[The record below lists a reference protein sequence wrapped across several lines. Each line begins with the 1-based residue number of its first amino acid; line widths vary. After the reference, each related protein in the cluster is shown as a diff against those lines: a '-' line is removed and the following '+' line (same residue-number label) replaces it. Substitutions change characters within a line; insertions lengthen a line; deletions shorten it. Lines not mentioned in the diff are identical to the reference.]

1 MSGEGILADL
11 LAGASRQ
18 LPTAAATHEFGVELG
33 AVLRAG
39 DLVLLT
45 GDLAAGKTT
54 LTQGI
59 GEGLGVRGP
68 ITSPTFV
75 IAREHPNLAAGPALV
90 HVDAYRLGGLAELDD
105 LDLDGDLEEVV
116 TVVEWGHGMAEGLAE
131 DRLEIVLSRG
141 TDGDPDLLEGDQP
154 RAVQVIAHGRRW
166 TAVTTADEAT
176 TSRDDQPAGNPAGT
190 RGESD
195 RHSQ

>member
-131 DRLEIVLSRG
+131 DRLEIVLSRVADVDADDA
-141 TDGDPDLLEGDQP
+141 TELERDQP
-154 RAVQVIAHGRRW
+154 RQALATGHGPRW
-166 TAVTTADEAT
+166 TQGL
-176 TSRDDQPAGNPAGT
+176 S
-190 RGESD
+190 
-195 RHSQ
+195 